1 MRSRSSRRGRGGS
14 RRSGNSDSDDVR
26 GSEQDALAAELS
38 PRGDHKVMQLCREV
52 ERTLASVLAG
62 DLGDGS
68 LGGLVVVSVEPAPD
82 GSRLLVTLVAPRDG
96 DAEVVLARLRG
107 LVGWLRSEIAQV
119 VQRKRVPELAFCL
132 IGEAEPEPEAEGDGE
147 EAGDDGAE

>member
-14 RRSGNSDSDDVR
+14 RRSDVDDVS
-26 GSEQDALAAELS
+26 GSEQGALAAELA
-38 PRGDHKVMQLCREV
+38 PRGDYKVMQLCREV

-82 GSRLLVTLVAPRDG
+82 GSRLLVTLVAPQDS
-96 DAEVVLARLRG
+96 DAGAVLARLRG
-107 LVGWLRSEIAQV
+107 LRGWLRSEIAQV

-132 IGEAEPEPEAEGDGE
+132 IEEPGPEAEAAAAGQVDDGE
-147 EAGDDGAE
+147 EVGQP

>member
-1 MRSRSSRRGRGGS
+1 MRSRSSKRGRGRS
-14 RRSGNSDSDDVR
+14 RADVDDVS

-38 PRGDHKVMQLCREV
+38 PRGDYKVMQLCREV

-96 DAEVVLARLRG
+96 DAEAVLARLRG
-107 LVGWLRSEIAQV
+107 LQGWLRSEIAQV

-132 IGEAEPEPEAEGDGE
+132 IGEPGPEAEA
-147 EAGDDGAE
+147 AGDDGKEVGDDSAQ